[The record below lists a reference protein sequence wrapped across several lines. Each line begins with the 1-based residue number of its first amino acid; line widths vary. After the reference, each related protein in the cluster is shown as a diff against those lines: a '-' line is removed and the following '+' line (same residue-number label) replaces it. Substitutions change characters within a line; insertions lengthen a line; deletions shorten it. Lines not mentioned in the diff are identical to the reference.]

1 MVQKILIIINLVVAL
16 LGAGA
21 VFYAHNMLKPTPTDQ
36 VAEEAALKS
45 EALEDSQIQP
55 VPIKK
60 FVVNLHSKS
69 SRLRYL
75 DLEMNV
81 LPFHT
86 DQKEIIKSHEYLF
99 KDVVIEIA
107 SHLEP
112 EDLDS
117 VTGKILLENKIKKQI
132 NAKLGQPV
140 PVIKQIYFSGF
151 VVQ

>member
-1 MVQKILIIINLVVAL
+1 MVQKILILANLVIAL
-16 LGAGA
+16 LGAGV
-21 VFYAHNMLKPTPTDQ
+21 VFYSHNMIKPEPTDQ
-36 VAEEAALKS
+36 AAEEAALKAS
-45 EALEDSQIQP
+45 ALEESQLQP

-60 FVVNLHSKS
+60 FVVNLHSKGT
-69 SRLRYL
+69 RLRYL
-75 DLEMNV
+75 DIEMNV
-81 LPFHT
+81 LTFHA
-86 DQKEIIKSHEYLF
+86 DQKEIIKAHEYLF

-107 SHLEP
+107 SHLTP

-132 NAKLGQPV
+132 NAKLGEM